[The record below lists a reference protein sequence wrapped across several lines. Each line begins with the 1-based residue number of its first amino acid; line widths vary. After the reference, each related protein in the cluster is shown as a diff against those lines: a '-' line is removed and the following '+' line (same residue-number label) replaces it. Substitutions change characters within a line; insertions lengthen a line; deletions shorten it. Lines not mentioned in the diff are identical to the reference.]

1 MSTTSLYEPDE
12 DDEVSD
18 SDARSPPERSGS
30 SLSRLRQSSSPE
42 QDEENDPSATLSR
55 ASQTASS
62 RLRAIRRKGLTAA
75 AADAYRAI
83 LREAVDDL
91 SPPAFESL
99 EFEYNPRVCYQLGVV
114 TWNIYERE
122 MFFNLLA
129 RKGKNAIREIADA
142 IPSKSELEVQ
152 EYLKLLH
159 KGSELQQLHE
169 RHHRSTTLLDIPAAA
184 EISDEC
190 CLALDEFSEYVAL
203 KEQEADDKAGTKK
216 HGDFWI
222 IDGDKA
228 RQVEQ
233 LMASHDS
240 PPPESSIFLTASL
253 LNIKRWIQ
261 LSERFFMNFGGSR
274 FEDNWVNIAFK
285 DESPSLTA
293 DAFADFYALTV
304 SITRRI
310 VQSTLFFAMSRIRNV
325 SYHKVKNVKPR
336 DVRAALD
343 VLNMKHNS
351 FDFWVGLA
359 RRCNLEVADIRHKK
373 GWKAVYMGYDE
384 VEDALSGRRLFSKS
398 RERSASRQRMNQ
410 NDEKEEHD
418 DEEIDEDDDD
428 PIDDEEDE
436 YVEEDDDDE
445 SSPPP
450 SPRST
455 HSLASSVFDEEAHA
469 DEEDIYT
476 EYIDQQRSRDEEL
489 RIRELLQCPLMD
501 TFPPIIKTEDDH
513 AAAPPK
519 PVAGRKR
526 KEDLVDWRERT
537 LYRSEWEEYGRSLSA
552 INEELAEN
560 RRKRRRLENPTPFT
574 RSSRRELRRSSVQE
588 QSHNDDDD
596 DDDANMLDTS
606 DGELGEESHYEEAP
620 DSEAEADVEVEAGSE
635 AEIEAEA
642 EAEAEAETEM
652 EAADMTESEERP
664 VVEVKM
670 EEDAREHEDTHLP
683 LSSGHESSPHGSA
696 AQQEDS
702 DDGG

>member
-1 MSTTSLYEPDE
+1 MSTASLYEPDE
-12 DDEVSD
+12 DDEASNSD
-18 SDARSPPERSGS
+18 SRNPPERSGS
-30 SLSRLRQSSSPE
+30 SPSRLRQSSSLE
-42 QDEENDPSATLSR
+42 QDEENDPSASLSR
-55 ASQTASS
+55 ASQTANS

-75 AADAYRAI
+75 SADAYRAI
-83 LREAVDDL
+83 LKEAVDDL
-91 SPPAFESL
+91 SPPAFE
-99 EFEYNPRVCYQLGVV
+99 YNPRVYYQLGVV
-114 TWNIYERE
+114 TWNINERE

-159 KGSELQQLHE
+159 KGLELQQLHE
-169 RHHRSTTLLDIPAAA
+169 RHHRSTTFLDIPAAS

-190 CLALDEFSEYVAL
+190 RLVLDEFAEYVAL
-203 KEQEADDKAGTKK
+203 REQEADDKAGTKK

-222 IDGDKA
+222 INADKA
-228 RQVEQ
+228 KQVEE
-233 LMASHDS
+233 LLALHDS
-240 PPPESSIFLTASL
+240 PPQESSIFLTASL

-274 FEDNWVNIAFK
+274 LEDNWVNVAFK

-293 DAFADFYALTV
+293 DAFADFYALAV

-310 VQSTLFFAMSRIRNV
+310 IQSALFFAMSRIRNI
-325 SYHKVKNVKPR
+325 SYHKAKKVRAR

-373 GWKAVYMGYDE
+373 GWKADYMEYDE

-398 RERSASRQRMNQ
+398 RERSDSRQRLDQKDN
-410 NDEKEEHD
+410 EEEPED
-418 DEEIDEDDDD
+418 DEENDDDDDD
-428 PIDDEEDE
+428 PVNDKDDE
-436 YVEEDDDDE
+436 YVEEEDDDDKSSAP
-445 SSPPP
+445 SSPL
-450 SPRST
+450 ST

-469 DEEDIYT
+469 DEEDIYA
-476 EYIDQQRSRDEEL
+476 EYIDQQRSQDEEH

-501 TFPPIIKTEDDH
+501 TLPPIVKTEDDH

-537 LYRSEWEEYGRSLSA
+537 LYRSEWEEYGRGLSA

-560 RRKRRRLENPTPFT
+560 RRKRRRIEHPAPFT
-574 RSSRRELRRSSVQE
+574 RSSRRELRRSAVQE
-588 QSHNDDDD
+588 LNHNDD

-606 DGELGEESHYEEAP
+606 DGEPGEESHYEEAP
-620 DSEAEADVEVEAGSE
+620 DSDAEADVAVEAE
-635 AEIEAEA
+635 TEV
-642 EAEAEAETEM
+642 ETEM
-652 EAADMTESEERP
+652 EAAEMTEPEERP
-664 VVEVKM
+664 VVEIKM
-670 EEDAREHEDTHLP
+670 EEDAPEQEDTNLP
-683 LSSGHESSPHGSA
+683 PSSGHESSRHDSA
-696 AQQEDS
+696 AQQEEDS